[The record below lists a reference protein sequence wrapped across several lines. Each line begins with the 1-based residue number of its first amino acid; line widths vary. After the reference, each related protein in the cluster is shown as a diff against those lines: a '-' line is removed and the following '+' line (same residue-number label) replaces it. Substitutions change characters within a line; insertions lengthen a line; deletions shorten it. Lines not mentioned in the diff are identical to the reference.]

1 MSDKVLSTK
10 VPEEMV
16 KKIKSIAEEKGE
28 SISSLLRKLLDE
40 EILKKEVNWDSP
52 CFGSAPREDE
62 PEDSEAEIDETLYG
76 E

>member
-10 VPEEMV
+10 VPEEKV

>member
-10 VPEEMV
+10 VPEEKV

-28 SISSLLRKLLDE
+28 SISSLLRKLLNE
-40 EILKKEVNWDSP
+40 EIQKKETNWDSP
-52 CFGSAPREDE
+52 CFGSKPREDE
-62 PEDSEAEIDETLYG
+62 PKDSEAEIDETLYG